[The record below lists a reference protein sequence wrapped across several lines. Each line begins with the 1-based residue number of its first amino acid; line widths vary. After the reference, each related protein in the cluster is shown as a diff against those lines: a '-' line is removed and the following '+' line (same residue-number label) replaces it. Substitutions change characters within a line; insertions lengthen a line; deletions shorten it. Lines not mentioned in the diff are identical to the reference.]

1 MEEISHR
8 REGFSVRHLGTV
20 PLKTD
25 RLALGRLTAADAEEM
40 FHNWAGDEAVA
51 RFMRW
56 PTHKNSLETFQLLAA
71 WECLYQSADYYNW
84 GIRRRADGALMGT
97 IGFVLGEE
105 QSPEAWRAPGL
116 DFSAGVWEPGYCL
129 GRAFWGQGYAAE
141 ALAAVRDFWFDE
153 VGGAWL
159 ACCHAVENPA
169 SGRVMEKAGW
179 RFDHAATY
187 HKADGTPVACRAYY
201 LKKEERQKNAFEVK
215 Q

>member
-1 MEEISHR
+1 M
-8 REGFSVRHLGTV
+8 RHLGTV
-20 PLKTD
+20 PLLTP
-25 RLALGRLTAADAEEM
+25 RLSLAPLRAADAEEM
-40 FHNWAGDEAVA
+40 FQNWADDEAVA

-56 PTHKNSLETFQLLAA
+56 PAHKNSLETFQLLAA

-116 DFSAGVWEPGYCL
+116 DFSAGAWEPGYCL

-159 ACCHAVENPA
+159 GCCHAVENPA

-179 RFDHAATY
+179 RFDHAATR

-201 LKKEERQKNAFEVK
+201 LKKEERPKTPLR
-215 Q
+215 

>member
-1 MEEISHR
+1 M
-8 REGFSVRHLGTV
+8 RHLGTV
-20 PLKTD
+20 PLLTP
-25 RLALGRLTAADAEEM
+25 RLSLAPLRAADAEEM
-40 FHNWAGDEAVA
+40 FQNWAGDEAVA

-56 PTHKNSLETFQLLAA
+56 PAHKNSLETFQLLAA

-116 DFSAGVWEPGYCL
+116 DFSAGVW
-129 GRAFWGQGYAAE
+129 
-141 ALAAVRDFWFDE
+141 FDE

-159 ACCHAVENPA
+159 GCCHAVKNPA

-179 RFDHAATY
+179 RFDHAATR
-187 HKADGTPVACRAYY
+187 HKADGTPMACRSYC
-201 LKKEERQKNAFEVK
+201 LKKEERQKTPLR
-215 Q
+215 

>member
-1 MEEISHR
+1 M
-8 REGFSVRHLGTV
+8 RHPGTV
-20 PLKTD
+20 PLLTP
-25 RLALGRLTAADAEEM
+25 RLSLAPLRAADAEEM
-40 FHNWAGDEAVA
+40 FQNWAGDEAVA

-56 PTHKNSLETFQLLAA
+56 PAHKDSLETFQLLAA

-116 DFSAGVWEPGYCL
+116 DFSAGAWEPGYCL
-129 GRAFWGQGYAAE
+129 GRAFWGQGYATE

-159 ACCHAVENPA
+159 GCCHAVENPA

-179 RFDHAATY
+179 RFDHAATC
-187 HKADGTPVACRAYY
+187 HKADGTPMAC
-201 LKKEERQKNAFEVK
+201 QKRL
-215 Q
+215 

>member
-1 MEEISHR
+1 M
-8 REGFSVRHLGTV
+8 RHLGTV
-20 PLKTD
+20 PLLTP
-25 RLALGRLTAADAEEM
+25 RLSLAPLRAADAEEM
-40 FHNWAGDEAVA
+40 FQNWAGDEAVA

-56 PTHKNSLETFQLLAA
+56 PAHKNSLETFQLLAA

-129 GRAFWGQGYAAE
+129 GRAFWGQGYATE
-141 ALAAVRDFWFDE
+141 ALADVRDFWFDE

-159 ACCHAVENPA
+159 GGCHAVENPA

-179 RFDHAATY
+179 RFDHAATR
-187 HKADGTPVACRAYY
+187 HKADGTPMACRSYC
-201 LKKEERQKNAFEVK
+201 LKKEERQKRL
-215 Q
+215 

>member
-1 MEEISHR
+1 M
-8 REGFSVRHLGTV
+8 RHLGTV
-20 PLKTD
+20 FLQTD
-25 RLALGRLTAADAEEM
+25 RLVLDRLTRRDADEM
-40 FHNWAGDEAVA
+40 YENWASDPQVT
-51 RFMRW
+51 RFLRW
-56 PTHKNSLETFQLLAA
+56 QPHESALATFQLLSA
-71 WECLYQSADYYNW
+71 WEELYKNPDYYNW

-129 GRAFWGQGYAAE
+129 GRAFWGQGYATE

-159 ACCHAVENPA
+159 GCCHAVKNPA

-179 RFDHAATY
+179 RFDHAATC
-187 HKADGTPVACRAYY
+187 HKADGTPMACRSYC
-201 LKKEERQKNAFEVK
+201 LKKEERQKRL
-215 Q
+215 

>member
-1 MEEISHR
+1 M
-8 REGFSVRHLGTV
+8 RHPGTV
-20 PLKTD
+20 PLLTP
-25 RLALGRLTAADAEEM
+25 RLSLAPLRAADAEEM
-40 FHNWAGDEAVA
+40 FQNWAGDEAVA

-56 PTHKNSLETFQLLAA
+56 PAHKNSLETFQLLAA

-84 GIRRRADGALMGT
+84 GIRRRGDGALLGT
-97 IGFVLGEE
+97 IGFVPGEE

-129 GRAFWGQGYAAE
+129 GRAFWGQGYATE

-159 ACCHAVENPA
+159 GCCHAVENPA

-179 RFDHAATY
+179 RFDHAATC
-187 HKADGTPVACRAYY
+187 HKADGTPMACRSYC
-201 LKKEERQKNAFEVK
+201 LKKEERQKRL
-215 Q
+215 

>member
-1 MEEISHR
+1 M
-8 REGFSVRHLGTV
+8 RHLGTV
-20 PLKTD
+20 PLLSP
-25 RLALGRLTAADAEEM
+25 RLSLAPLRAADAEEM
-40 FHNWAGDEAVA
+40 FRNWAGDEAVA

-56 PTHKNSLETFQLLAA
+56 PAHKDSLETFQLLAA
-71 WECLYQSADYYNW
+71 WECMNQIADYYNL
-84 GIRRRADGALMGT
+84 GIRRRADGVLMGT

-129 GRAFWGQGYAAE
+129 GRAFWGQGYATE

-159 ACCHAVENPA
+159 GCCHAVENPA

-179 RFDHAATY
+179 RFDHAATC
-187 HKADGTPVACRAYY
+187 HKADGTPMACRSYC
-201 LKKEERQKNAFEVK
+201 LKKEERQKTPLR
-215 Q
+215 

>member
-1 MEEISHR
+1 M
-8 REGFSVRHLGTV
+8 RHLGTV
-20 PLKTD
+20 PLLTP
-25 RLALGRLTAADAEEM
+25 RLSLAPLRAADAEEM
-40 FHNWAGDEAVA
+40 FQNWAGDEAVA

-56 PTHKNSLETFQLLAA
+56 PAHKDSLETFQLLAA

-129 GRAFWGQGYAAE
+129 GRAFWGQGYATE

-159 ACCHAVENPA
+159 GCCHAVENPA

-179 RFDHAATY
+179 RFDHAATC
-187 HKADGTPVACRAYY
+187 HKADGTPMACRSYC
-201 LKKEERQKNAFEVK
+201 LKKEERQKTPLR
-215 Q
+215 

>member
-1 MEEISHR
+1 M
-8 REGFSVRHLGTV
+8 RHLGTV
-20 PLKTD
+20 PLLTP
-25 RLALGRLTAADAEEM
+25 RLSLAPLRAADAEEM
-40 FHNWAGDEAVA
+40 FQNWAGDEGVA

-56 PTHKNSLETFQLLAA
+56 PAHKNSLETFQLLAA

-84 GIRRRADGALMGT
+84 GIRRRGDGALLGT
-97 IGFVLGEE
+97 IGFVPGEE

-129 GRAFWGQGYAAE
+129 GRAFWGQGYATE

-159 ACCHAVENPA
+159 GCCHAVENPA

-179 RFDHAATY
+179 RFDHAATC
-187 HKADGTPVACRAYY
+187 HKADGTPMACRSYC
-201 LKKEERQKNAFEVK
+201 LKKEERQKRL
-215 Q
+215 

>member
-1 MEEISHR
+1 M
-8 REGFSVRHLGTV
+8 RHLGTV
-20 PLKTD
+20 PLLTP
-25 RLALGRLTAADAEEM
+25 RLSLAPLRAEDAEEM
-40 FHNWAGDEAVA
+40 FQNWAGDEAVA

-56 PTHKNSLETFQLLAA
+56 PAHKNSLETFQLLAA

-105 QSPEAWRAPGL
+105 QSPEAWRAPRL
-116 DFSAGVWEPGYCL
+116 DFSAGAWEPGYCL
-129 GRAFWGQGYAAE
+129 GRAFWGQGYATE

-159 ACCHAVENPA
+159 GCCHAVKNPA

-179 RFDHAATY
+179 RFDHAATR
-187 HKADGTPVACRAYY
+187 HKADGAPMACRSYC
-201 LKKEERQKNAFEVK
+201 LKKEERQKRL
-215 Q
+215 

>member
-1 MEEISHR
+1 M
-8 REGFSVRHLGTV
+8 RHLGTV
-20 PLKTD
+20 PLLTP
-25 RLALGRLTAADAEEM
+25 RLSLAPLRAVDAEEM
-40 FHNWAGDEAVA
+40 FQNWAGDEAVA

-56 PTHKNSLETFQLLAA
+56 PAHKNSLETFQLLAA

-105 QSPEAWRAPGL
+105 QSPEAWLAPGL

-129 GRAFWGQGYAAE
+129 GRAFWWQGYATE

-159 ACCHAVENPA
+159 GGCHAVENPA

-179 RFDHAATY
+179 RFDHAATC
-187 HKADGTPVACRAYY
+187 HKADGTPMACRSYC
-201 LKKEERQKNAFEVK
+201 LKKEERQKRL
-215 Q
+215 

>member
-1 MEEISHR
+1 M
-8 REGFSVRHLGTV
+8 RHLGTV
-20 PLKTD
+20 PLLTP
-25 RLALGRLTAADAEEM
+25 RLSLAPLRAADAEEM
-40 FHNWAGDEAVA
+40 FQNWAGDEAVA

-56 PTHKNSLETFQLLAA
+56 PAHKNSLETFQLLAA
-71 WECLYQSADYYNW
+71 CECLYQSADYYNS

-116 DFSAGVWEPGYCL
+116 DFSAGAWEPGYCL
-129 GRAFWGQGYAAE
+129 GRAFWGQGYATE

-159 ACCHAVENPA
+159 GCCHAVENPA

-179 RFDHAATY
+179 RFDHAATC
-187 HKADGTPVACRAYY
+187 HKADGTPMACRSYC
-201 LKKEERQKNAFEVK
+201 LKKEERQKRL
-215 Q
+215 

>member
-1 MEEISHR
+1 M
-8 REGFSVRHLGTV
+8 RHLGTV
-20 PLKTD
+20 PLLTP
-25 RLALGRLTAADAEEM
+25 RLSLAPLRAADAEEM
-40 FHNWAGDEAVA
+40 FQNWAGDEAVA

-105 QSPEAWRAPGL
+105 QSPEVWRAPGL
-116 DFSAGVWEPGYCL
+116 DFSAGAWEPGYCL
-129 GRAFWGQGYAAE
+129 GRAFWGQGYATE

-159 ACCHAVENPA
+159 GCCHAVENPA

-179 RFDHAATY
+179 RFDHTATC
-187 HKADGTPVACRAYY
+187 HKADGTPMACRSYC
-201 LKKEERQKNAFEVK
+201 LKKEKGKKRL
-215 Q
+215 

>member
-1 MEEISHR
+1 MKEISHR
-8 REGFSVRHLGTV
+8 KKAFAMRHLGTV
-20 PLKTD
+20 PLLTP
-25 RLALGRLTAADAEEM
+25 RLSLAPLRAADAEEM
-40 FHNWAGDEAVA
+40 FRNWAGDEAVA

-56 PTHKNSLETFQLLAA
+56 PAHKNSLETFQLLAA
-71 WECLYQSADYYNW
+71 WECLYSSASYYNW

-159 ACCHAVENPA
+159 GCCHAEENPA

-179 RFDHAATY
+179 RFDHAAAY

-201 LKKEERQKNAFEVK
+201 LKKEERPKTPLR
-215 Q
+215 